1 MLEMSSFSHF
11 FTPVCSWRLL
21 CFGLLCEA
29 QSDYCNL
36 LKSAPT
42 KRPVLVPVFVFIF
55 LLYSVISHSTRAQ
68 HRIDSHPVAA
78 LLCFE
83 HSAFT
88 NLCHLPMSGNAFCFL
103 CFLHTVCHIR
113 LRVWSAPHL
122 PVLMSRVQ

>member
-21 CFGLLCEA
+21 RFGLLCEA

-88 NLCHLPMSGNAFCFL
+88 NLSPPRVGERVLLFV
-103 CFLHTVCHIR
+103 LHTVCHIR